1 MSAPFHAPPPFP
13 MRPGVG
19 DTPVGAV
26 IAFAGATAGAAMEA
40 WGWMLCDG
48 RMLDCASYPEL
59 YAALG
64 YLYGGSGGQF
74 QLPDYRGCF
83 LRGHDGGASV
93 SAEPGQGAGALP
105 SDAQPKSADVSYLI
119 KFTYGMGARSPFPA

>member
-1 MSAPFHAPPPFP
+1 MSAPFHAPPQFP
-13 MRPGVG
+13 LRPGFG
-19 DTPVGAV
+19 DTPVGTV
-26 IAFAGATAGAAMEA
+26 IAFAGATAGATIEA

-48 RMLDCASYPEL
+48 RMLDSASYPEL

-64 YLYGGSGGQF
+64 YLYGGSAGQF

-83 LRGHDGGASV
+83 LRGHDGGVGAR
-93 SAEPGQGAGALP
+93 AEPGQGAGPLP

-119 KFTYGMGARSPFPA
+119 KFTYGMGARLPFPA